1 MNEYRTLGAEHSSAK
16 QEPPVFDDFP
26 PVIGCCEQERYMYRS
41 RVTKSVR
48 YLLRYH
54 IVKQYL
60 SQRNSA

>member
-1 MNEYRTLGAEHSSAK
+1 VKEYRTLGAEHSSAK

-26 PVIGCCEQERYMYRS
+26 PVIGCCEQERYRS
-41 RVTKSVR
+41 RATKSVR

-60 SQRNSA
+60 SQRNSAH